1 MHKISIAVF
10 VLMLGAVM
18 TANIGC
24 MVCGEGLTEKIA
36 EKAMEKAVEA
46 GSGGKAKIDV
56 GGKVD
61 MSGLPGY
68 LHYPGVTAKGKFSM
82 SGGSGEGRGT
92 VWALETADPQQKV
105 IDWYK
110 KSLEGKGWKQGATME
125 TGEGMM
131 LMYAGPDEKEVATIV
146 LSAEDGKT
154 VIALTHGTN

>member
-10 VLMLGAVM
+10 VLMLGVVM

-36 EKAMEKAVEA
+36 ETAMEKAVEA

-61 MSGLPGY
+61 ISALPGY
-68 LHYPGVTAKGKFSM
+68 LRYPGVTAKGKFSM
-82 SGGSGEGRGT
+82 SGGDGQGT
-92 VWALETADPQQKV
+92 VWALETADAMPKV
-105 IDWYK
+105 VAWYK

-131 LMYAGPDEKEVATIV
+131 LMYASPDEKEVATIV

-154 VIALTHGTN
+154 VIALTHGTK